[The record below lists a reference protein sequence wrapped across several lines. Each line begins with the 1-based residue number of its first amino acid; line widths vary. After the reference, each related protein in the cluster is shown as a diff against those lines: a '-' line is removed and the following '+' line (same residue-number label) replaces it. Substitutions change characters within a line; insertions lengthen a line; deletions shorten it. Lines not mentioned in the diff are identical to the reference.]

1 MDTELLQS
9 LNERFAGG
17 SPQQIIAWAAE
28 TYGGRLALSCSFGGA
43 SGMVLLDLALQIDRS
58 VAVVYV
64 DTDYLFP
71 ETYETVRAVEGR
83 YGINV
88 LGFRSSLS
96 PKTQELLC
104 GPALWLRDPDRCC
117 ELRKVEPMRAAL
129 ANYDAYLTG
138 LRRDQAGTRSETP
151 LVQWDAKFGLY
162 KLNPLAEWS
171 ERDVWSYIVANKLP
185 YNPLHDQGYPSIG
198 CTNCTRPV
206 AAGED
211 PRSGRWSGTDKVEC
225 GLHTS

>member
-17 SPQQIIAWAAE
+17 SPQQLIAWAAE

-162 KLNPLAEWS
+162 KLNPLADWTEKDLWARIA
-171 ERDVWSYIVANKLP
+171 ERDLP
-185 YNPLHDQGYPSIG
+185 YHPLHDRGYSSIG
-198 CTNCTRPV
+198 CAPCTQP
-206 AAGED
+206 G
-211 PRSGRWSGTDKVEC
+211 SGREGRWAGTDKVEC
-225 GLHTS
+225 GIHVVQSG